1 MFTYETVLR
10 HYNSQAATKSMGDN
24 GFESN
29 SSSKRLTL
37 HLMFIETNFEITFT
51 CVIFTI
57 AFFGAIGNLAA
68 IGKIIYD
75 PKYHTPT
82 FAVIGQLALADFLS
96 VTCVSFGFMTNIM
109 QVWSFFVFIW
119 NAAVFSSYFH
129 VCLLSG
135 VRYLITVYPLQ
146 SRQHL
151 TVTAVCLCSL
161 TIWITSGVA
170 GAVVIILL
178 KLNVTYVIQ
187 ICMTIID
194 VVLLLTVCI
203 IMIFLHVKKI
213 RTLQNSLSVTEQS
226 QRRMNV
232 VVTVIICIF
241 ALLQLMIISGDILII
256 LSFQLLSDEI
266 YNFLIYLRYC
276 TIFLGCLNFSCNPYI
291 LFFSQFI

>member
-1 MFTYETVLR
+1 
-10 HYNSQAATKSMGDN
+10 MGDN

-57 AFFGAIGNLAA
+57 AFFGVFGNLAA

-96 VTCVSFGFMTNIM
+96 VTCVIFGRMTNIL

-119 NAAVFSSYFH
+119 NVAVFSSYFH

-161 TIWITSGVA
+161 TIWISCSVP
-170 GAVVIILL
+170 GAV
-178 KLNVTYVIQ
+178 
-187 ICMTIID
+187 
-194 VVLLLTVCI
+194 
-203 IMIFLHVKKI
+203 F
-213 RTLQNSLSVTEQS
+213 
-226 QRRMNV
+226 
-232 VVTVIICIF
+232 
-241 ALLQLMIISGDILII
+241 
-256 LSFQLLSDEI
+256 
-266 YNFLIYLRYC
+266 
-276 TIFLGCLNFSCNPYI
+276 YI
-291 LFFSQFI
+291 LTILNGTY